1 MEAKVNVLEVVVLA
15 IGQDIANIKARK
27 AEISDISKSHLD
39 TWNIDELARDL
50 KNNLSAL
57 NPLDWVQYIIL
68 LAIIIGIILLVI
80 IVFTLIFRVLLR
92 SVAMMKLDLSLIHI

>member
-1 MEAKVNVLEVVVLA
+1 LN
-15 IGQDIANIKARK
+15 
-27 AEISDISKSHLD
+27 

-50 KNNLSAL
+50 QNNLNAL

-80 IVFTLIFRVLLR
+80 VVFSLIFRVLLR
-92 SVAMMKLDLSLIHI
+92 SVAMTKWDILELELKNKMKG

>member
-1 MEAKVNVLEVVVLA
+1 MEANDVLEV
-15 IGQDIANIKARK
+15 GQDIAHIKARK
-27 AEISDISKSHLD
+27 AENSDINKGHLD

-68 LAIIIGIILLVI
+68 LAIITGIFISNHCVSTHL
-80 IVFTLIFRVLLR
+80 
-92 SVAMMKLDLSLIHI
+92 